1 MACYRPLRAW
11 RAKKDLS
18 KIVFTPSSGN
28 HNHAL
33 QLPCGQCIG
42 CRLER
47 SRQWAIR
54 LVHEA
59 QLHEKAS
66 FLTLTYDPHSL
77 PEGGTLV
84 KAHFQDFMKRLRAKL
99 DYDSP
104 GQKVRF
110 FHCGE
115 YGEKGS
121 RPHYHCA
128 LFGEDFASDRKFFKK
143 TPRGDTL
150 YISETL
156 DELWPDGFSTIGELT
171 FESAAYIARYV
182 TKKITGPLKADH
194 YGSRLPEYTT
204 MSRRPGIG
212 AGYYDKFKSDIYPSD
227 QVVMPNRGIMRPPRF
242 YDSRFELTDPDILAE
257 LKEKRKQR
265 GMEAAQKD
273 PPTRTRMKARRLHKE
288 LTVNSAL
295 RRKYEDGQA

>member
-11 RAKKDLS
+11 RARRDKHS
-18 KIVFTPSSGN
+18 IVFSPSLGSFD
-28 HNHAL
+28 HAL

-59 QLHEKAS
+59 QMHERS
-66 FLTLTYDPHSL
+66 CFLTLTYATENL
-77 PEGGTLV
+77 PPGGTLV
-84 KAHFQDFMKRLRAKL
+84 KSHFQDFMKRLRAKL
-99 DYDSP
+99 DYERP

-128 LFGEDFASDRKFFKK
+128 LFGEDFAFDRQLFRT
-143 TPRGDTL
+143 TPRGDRL
-150 YISETL
+150 YTSPWLEDIWT
-156 DELWPDGFSTIGELT
+156 DGFSTIGELT

-182 TKKITGPLKADH
+182 TKKITGDKKAEH
-194 YGSRLPEYTT
+194 YGDRLPEYTT

-212 AGYYDKFKSDIYPSD
+212 AGFFERFKTDMYPSD
-227 QVVMPNRGIMRPPRF
+227 QVVLRGRVMRPPRF
-242 YDSRFELTDPDILAE
+242 YDGLFELTDPDTLAILKAHR
-257 LKEKRKQR
+257 KER
-265 GMEAAQKD
+265 GMEAARKD
-273 PPTRTRMKARRLHKE
+273 PPTRSRMKARRTHKE
-288 LTVNSAL
+288 LIVGSAL
-295 RRKYEDGQA
+295 KRKYEDGEA